1 MSQQKCV
8 FMCIGLCCV
17 SKSINTNPAVA
28 SVCFH
33 MSQPSR
39 FGFGWQRN
47 LICQAILLHPRYT
60 ILSILLLIYSLLQA
74 PPLSQTSAYLLSSIH
89 PFTSRKLLQGAC
101 HLPVSKGNEKGGREQ
116 GCHHLQTENITG
128 KPELR
133 GIVHLQ
139 LLVPID
145 FHEVNGDQQLKVNYP
160 FKSKNVRLYSLWDL
174 SNMFVP

>member
-1 MSQQKCV
+1 
-8 FMCIGLCCV
+8 MCIGLCCV

-33 MSQPSR
+33 MSQHHGLDSA
-39 FGFGWQRN
+39 GS
-47 LICQAILLHPRYT
+47 AISSARLFSFAHATLFSPFYSSF
-60 ILSILLLIYSLLQA
+60 ILSSRPL
-74 PPLSQTSAYLLSSIH
+74 PLSQTSAYLLSSIH

-145 FHEVNGDQQLKVNYP
+145 FHSMKELNN
-160 FKSKNVRLYSLWDL
+160 NRL
-174 SNMFVP
+174 P